1 MKFRFGMIAVF
12 AVIAL
17 GYGSSIA
24 AMAAPGGGMLALAE
38 HTPSGAEADP
48 AAVPPAGTVAK
59 QEGARTGPG
68 PSATDV
74 SRHGDDEVPA
84 VAIVIP
90 TVFFATLVIV
100 VVAGLY
106 AAYRRDRSRHETLRA
121 IIERGG
127 DLPPELLMP
136 PSRPRSDLRRGVLL
150 LAGGLGLMIVLGAL
164 SHEKGVWTAGL
175 VPVLLGLGYLLVWKI
190 EPPRP
195 LRGDYD
201 KTHDYRS

>member
-1 MKFRFGMIAVF
+1 MKVRFGMVAVF

-17 GYGSSIA
+17 WYGSGVA
-24 AMAAPGGGMLALAE
+24 AMAAQSDGMLVLADRA
-38 HTPSGAEADP
+38 GADH
-48 AAVPPAGTVAK
+48 AAAPPGPIAK
-59 QEGARTGPG
+59 QEEARKDPA
-68 PSATDV
+68 PSATDATR
-74 SRHGDDEVPA
+74 SADDEIPA

-90 TVFFATLVIV
+90 TVFFATILMI

-106 AAYRRDRSRHETLRA
+106 AGHRRDRNRHETLRA

-127 DLPPELLMP
+127 ELPPELLMP

-150 LAGGLGLMIVLGAL
+150 LSGGLGLMIVLGAL
-164 SHEKGVWTAGL
+164 AHEKGVWTAGL

-190 EPPRP
+190 EPPTPPPGARE
-195 LRGDYD
+195 